1 VARNKDAT
9 EKPTAKRLKEARRDG
24 QIARTPE
31 LGQWA
36 SVLVATWLIPMVL
49 SDLFDDSQGLLRRI
63 SAFIAKPD
71 PSVALTLLKD
81 ALTDGAM
88 AVAPLLVGVL
98 LAILASAG
106 LQGGLR
112 PSMKLLKP
120 QFNRLNPVQGLKRLL
135 GPKSWWEAAKTLVKT
150 LVLALVLYMAVKD
163 LVPTVMGSGA
173 LPASTLVEV
182 LSSSTLSLIR
192 VAAVAGLVMAAVD
205 YIVVRRRTGKELL
218 MTKQQVKDEHK
229 NSEGDPQLKGAI
241 RSKQIAMSR
250 NRMMSEIAGADVVMT
265 NPTHVAVALR
275 YDAAKGAPRVVAKG
289 AGVVAAKIREQAA
302 KHRVPVVQ
310 DVPLA
315 RALYKACELGQ
326 EIPAELFG
334 PVAHVLAF
342 LYRLKRKGSAA
353 GTHRM
358 NAPLA

>member
-1 VARNKDAT
+1 LARNKDAT
-9 EKPTAKRLKEARRDG
+9 EKPTAKRLKQARRDG

-49 SDLFDDSQGLLRRI
+49 TDLFDDSEGLLRRI

-71 PSVALTLLKD
+71 PDVALTLLKD
-81 ALTDGAM
+81 ALTDGAL
-88 AVAPLLVGVL
+88 AVAPLLIGVL

-112 PSMKLLKP
+112 PSMKALKP
-120 QFNRLNPVQGLKRLL
+120 QVNRLNPLQGLKRLL

-182 LSSSTLSLIR
+182 LSSSALSLIR
-192 VAAVAGLVMAAVD
+192 VAAVAGLVMAAID

-250 NRMMSEIAGADVVMT
+250 NRMMSEISSADVVMT

-358 NAPLA
+358 SAPLA

>member
-1 VARNKDAT
+1 VGRNKDAT
-9 EKPTAKRLKEARRDG
+9 EKPTAKRLKDARRDG

-31 LGQWA
+31 LGAWT

-49 SDLFDDSQGLLRRI
+49 TDLFDSSEGLLRRI
-63 SAFIAKPD
+63 SAFIAKPEA
-71 PSVALTLLKD
+71 SGALTLLND
-81 ALTDGAM
+81 ALIDGAL
-88 AVAPLLVGVL
+88 AVAPLLAGTLVAV
-98 LAILASAG
+98 IASAG

-112 PSMKLLKP
+112 PSGKLLKP
-120 QFNRLNPVQGLKRLL
+120 KFNRLNPVQGLKRLL
-135 GPKSWWEAAKTLVKT
+135 GPKSWWEATKTLVKT
-150 LVLALVLYMAVKD
+150 LVLALVLYIAVRD

-173 LPASTLVEV
+173 LPVSSLVEL
-182 LSSSTLSLIR
+182 LSSSSLSLIR
-192 VAAVAGLVMAAVD
+192 WASVAGLVMAVLD
-205 YIVVRRRTGKELL
+205 YVVIKRRTGKELL

-229 NSEGDPQLKGAI
+229 NSDGDPQMKGAI
-241 RSKQIAMSR
+241 RSKQLAMSR
-250 NRMMSEIAGADVVMT
+250 NRMMSEIATADVVMT

-289 AGVVAAKIREQAA
+289 AGVVAAKIRELAA

-315 RALYKACELGQ
+315 RALYKACELGH

-358 NAPLA
+358 TAPLP